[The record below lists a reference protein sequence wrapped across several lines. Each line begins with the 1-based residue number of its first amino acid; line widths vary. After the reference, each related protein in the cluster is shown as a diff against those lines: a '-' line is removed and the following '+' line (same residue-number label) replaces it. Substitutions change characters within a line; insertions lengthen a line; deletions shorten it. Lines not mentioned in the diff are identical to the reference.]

1 MAPRPS
7 ESVPFGGEAR
17 AGQSGLEAA
26 SLTPSRDFSTVAALD
41 QPRNAKRS
49 QARIALSPRR
59 SLAAERAPTD
69 PPTLAVA
76 DRPAAGPAE
85 DTLPAEMCAALDSLL
100 ETVGKTASPASVEL
114 VMRATQLA
122 IESHQAETR
131 QSGEPYAMHPI
142 AVATILAHM
151 QLDAETVAAALLHD
165 VIEDTPISLERV
177 ESQFGGRVARL
188 VDGVTKLGRIP
199 WTADDGDGAGS
210 REKTQQAEN
219 LRKMFLAMVD
229 DIGVVLIKLADRL
242 HNMRTLDALP
252 PEKQTRIAQQTLEIC
267 APLANRLG
275 IWQFKSEL
283 EDLAFRVINP
293 DAYHALTREF
303 GDRATRPFHRGGEGG
318 ASGSAAG
325 CRH

>member
-1 MAPRPS
+1 MHPDLASRFHLAARL
-7 ESVPFGGEAR
+7 VPD
-17 AGQSGLEAA
+17 
-26 SLTPSRDFSTVAALD
+26 SRDWRLLVDSEPRFSTVAALD

-49 QARIALSPRR
+49 PARIALSPRR

-114 VMRATQLA
+114 VMRAAQLA

-165 VIEDTPISLERV
+165 VIEDTPITLERASLNSV
-177 ESQFGGRVARL
+177 
-188 VDGVTKLGRIP
+188 
-199 WTADDGDGAGS
+199 
-210 REKTQQAEN
+210 
-219 LRKMFLAMVD
+219 
-229 DIGVVLIKLADRL
+229 
-242 HNMRTLDALP
+242 
-252 PEKQTRIAQQTLEIC
+252 
-267 APLANRLG
+267 
-275 IWQFKSEL
+275 
-283 EDLAFRVINP
+283 
-293 DAYHALTREF
+293 
-303 GDRATRPFHRGGEGG
+303 GEWRDWWMG
-318 ASGSAAG
+318 
-325 CRH
+325 

>member
-1 MAPRPS
+1 MLVVLASTPVVFVQSNAVANSTPMAPRPS

-26 SLTPSRDFSTVAALD
+26 SLTPSRDFSVAALD

-49 QARIALSPRR
+49 LKARIALSPRR

-114 VMRATQLA
+114 VMRAAQLA

-131 QSGEPYAMHPI
+131 QSGEPYAMHLI

-188 VDGVTKLGRIP
+188 VDGVTKARSHP
-199 WTADDGDGAGS
+199 
-210 REKTQQAEN
+210 
-219 LRKMFLAMVD
+219 
-229 DIGVVLIKLADRL
+229 
-242 HNMRTLDALP
+242 LD
-252 PEKQTRIAQQTLEIC
+252 C
-267 APLANRLG
+267 
-275 IWQFKSEL
+275 
-283 EDLAFRVINP
+283 
-293 DAYHALTREF
+293 
-303 GDRATRPFHRGGEGG
+303 
-318 ASGSAAG
+318 
-325 CRH
+325 